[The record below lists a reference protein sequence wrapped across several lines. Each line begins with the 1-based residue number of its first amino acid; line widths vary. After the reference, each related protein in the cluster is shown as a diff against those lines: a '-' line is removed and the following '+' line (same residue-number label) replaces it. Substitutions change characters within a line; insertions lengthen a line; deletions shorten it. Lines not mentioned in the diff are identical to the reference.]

1 MRGEPERGLFA
12 SLPARMNSRLLGH
25 LPSNVGCR
33 YSWLYPGVR
42 AYVSMQA
49 THHTTPKAAFSWA
62 GDMARC
68 SCAAKKHSKNYS
80 TNSEA
85 MKRILLLSVSLLL
98 LAGCKTAAPL
108 ISVPRNDSIV
118 IRDRFVRDSIY
129 IHDSVIVRL
138 KADTVYI
145 EHWKELWKESAR
157 VTTDTVYKDKVV
169 TVRLPPERYVPWLY
183 RVALYVCIALVL
195 YIIIRICVRRI

>member
-1 MRGEPERGLFA
+1 M
-12 SLPARMNSRLLGH
+12 LLTA
-25 LPSNVGCR
+25 LLLILLALN
-33 YSWLYPGVR
+33 
-42 AYVSMQA
+42 
-49 THHTTPKAAFSWA
+49 
-62 GDMARC
+62 
-68 SCAAKKHSKNYS
+68 SCATQN
-80 TNSEA
+80 
-85 MKRILLLSVSLLL
+85 
-98 LAGCKTAAPL
+98 PL

-129 IHDSVIVRL
+129 IRDSVIVRL

-169 TVRLPPERYVPWLY
+169 TVQLPPERYVPWLY

-195 YIIIRICVRRI
+195 IIVIRICVRRISVLRC

>member
-1 MRGEPERGLFA
+1 
-12 SLPARMNSRLLGH
+12 
-25 LPSNVGCR
+25 
-33 YSWLYPGVR
+33 
-42 AYVSMQA
+42 
-49 THHTTPKAAFSWA
+49 
-62 GDMARC
+62 
-68 SCAAKKHSKNYS
+68 
-80 TNSEA
+80 
-85 MKRILLLSVSLLL
+85 MKRITSPYISSKAKNSAFVIAYIVYMLILFTLTSCRS
-98 LAGCKTAAPL
+98 AAPL

-145 EHWKELWKESAR
+145 EHWKELWKESAK

-169 TVRLPPERYVPWLY
+169 TVRLPPERYIPWLY

-195 YIIIRICVRRI
+195 YIITRICVRRFCGYR